1 MAHHSLPNDTC
12 PRLARL
18 AVPGVRGLLA
28 WSKDRLL
35 ISPSLPTANPAQFG
49 FQKQDVFCML
59 NPGKFCFFSS
69 CVASSQ
75 SPREGCTSCLG
86 FHFLLSQIEPGAEAP
101 LAPGSAPCIKSSRI
115 SCSSPRWAPSQG
127 QARGILVSAVS
138 SHFSRLSVSLLMTP
152 PGFVAPVVWS
162 LPQDNKLVVGEAEA
176 AGVGFVHRE
185 VCGSGTLSA
194 FPISLFSL
202 CRGIT
207 LSLCNGFIV
216 LISSAI
222 RNRSLLKSVNKR

>member
-86 FHFLLSQIEPGAEAP
+86 FHFLLSQVEPGAEALP
-101 LAPGSAPCIKSSRI
+101 APGSAPCIKSSCI
-115 SCSSPRWAPSQG
+115 SCSSPCWAPSQG
-127 QARGILVSAVS
+127 QARGILVSACV
-138 SHFSRLSVSLLMTP
+138 
-152 PGFVAPVVWS
+152 
-162 LPQDNKLVVGEAEA
+162 
-176 AGVGFVHRE
+176 
-185 VCGSGTLSA
+185 
-194 FPISLFSL
+194 FSL
-202 CRGIT
+202 QQAICVLVDDTPWFRGPRGVKFT
-207 LSLCNGFIV
+207 PGQQACG
-216 LISSAI
+216 
-222 RNRSLLKSVNKR
+222 RRG